1 MSDIWTRLQDYRKS
15 QGDLRIETLFR
26 DDGSRADSY
35 ATHADGLVF
44 DWSKTLIDQ
53 GALRLLLE
61 LAAPVAAHRDAV
73 AATARH
79 NAFLTEL
86 GLPPLP

>member
-1 MSDIWTRLQDYRKS
+1 MTDIWTRLQDYRKS
-15 QGDLRIETLFR
+15 QGDLRIETLFH
-26 DDGSRADSY
+26 DDGTRADAF

-61 LAAPVAAHRDAV
+61 LAAPVPAHRDAMF
-73 AATARH
+73 A
-79 NAFLTEL
+79 
-86 GLPPLP
+86 G